1 MTMQKFW
8 GKGKGRGSSQ
18 ARGSEVEVSWLSAS
32 SSKQVGWLAGTSGVA
47 WGVAGEVRTVLGDG
61 GGERLEPLEGFEQ
74 RLWDLT
80 CVSVDSLPL
89 PCGDSTVRG
98 AERGRFARM
107 VLL

>member
-1 MTMQKFW
+1 M
-8 GKGKGRGSSQ
+8 
-18 ARGSEVEVSWLSAS
+18 SWISAS
-32 SSKQVGWLAGTSGVA
+32 SSKQVGWLVGTSGVA

-61 GGERLEPLEGFEQ
+61 GGESLEPLGGFEQ

-89 PCGDSTVRG
+89 LCGDSTVRG
-98 AERGRFARM
+98 AERGTFVRK